1 MNVDV
6 ENIATQRADAL
17 MRKLGGMSLAQA
29 IANGDAGSLPCA
41 ARLVDVWFSRSLTH
55 AEHVQARQAAERLGI
70 DLDQFDKEQCK

>member
-29 IANGDAGSLPCA
+29 VANGDADYLPSA
-41 ARLVDVWFSRSLTH
+41 ARLVDIWFFRSLTNS
-55 AEHVQARQAAERLGI
+55 EHVQARQAAERLGI
-70 DLDQFDKEQCK
+70 DLDQFDKEQSK